1 MQYALKFSRA
11 KSSPS
16 FPYSCSEMRNWGNKR
31 TPSQAECCH
40 SPSKIGT
47 GLGMHE
53 EMRMVLGMNIT
64 TCPRVTKPEFA
75 LLLHKEDGLAIENML
90 GLKEVQ
96 ILQSSAT
103 WNSLNIAVPDGKR
116 LGNDN
121 RSPKPRG
128 LSPPL
133 FAFSLNFPM
142 FPQKLPT
149 SARTRH
155 ISSGSCLWAL
165 PVPVSGTALQTA
177 PGTSRHE
184 LFQVTMPLTKTKS
197 VLPSSSSRASGWETK
212 IGSDGYESG
221 SCHTQVSLVLTFS
234 LQS

>member
-1 MQYALKFSRA
+1 
-11 KSSPS
+11 
-16 FPYSCSEMRNWGNKR
+16 
-31 TPSQAECCH
+31 
-40 SPSKIGT
+40 
-47 GLGMHE
+47 
-53 EMRMVLGMNIT
+53 MVLGMNVT

-75 LLLHKEDGLAIENML
+75 LLHEEDGLAIENTL

-103 WNSLNIAVPDGKR
+103 WNSLNIAAPDRKR
-116 LGNDN
+116 LGNEDN
-121 RSPKPRG
+121 RSPIPRG

-133 FAFSLNFPM
+133 FSFSLSFPM

-149 SARTRH
+149 SARTRQ
-155 ISSGSCLWAL
+155 ISSGSWLWAL

-177 PGTSRHE
+177 PETSRHK
-184 LFQVTMPLTKTKS
+184 LFQIMMLLTKTKS